1 MNRRKTYTLSPTE
14 NRSVTKNKVVLHRL
28 TTLTTR
34 IFLRELG
41 AMPPGLQTRISAGL
55 RELFGFN

>member
-1 MNRRKTYTLSPTE
+1 M
-14 NRSVTKNKVVLHRL
+14 TKNKVVLHRL